1 MMMMTMTMLMIRWP
15 YCQWLIGWHWG
26 HVHTFSAA
34 RLGGCWLCSCDCR
47 LVSWIGYLTS
57 LSRRAACL
65 CLVHLSLAPDEPVA
79 VAWHIVYVHG
89 NCSVELRDCWSSS
102 YNALLSSLGLP
113 TPLAS
118 TKRSGLSSAVFNVI
132 PRVEDAWSPNGR
144 PCRMLSTERPLA
156 GMRLSTSSD
165 GWLPTAW
172 IAIRM
177 IYKNKMNHFFQNS
190 TSLREKMI

>member
-1 MMMMTMTMLMIRWP
+1 M
-15 YCQWLIGWHWG
+15 
-26 HVHTFSAA
+26 HTFSAA
-34 RLGGCWLCSCDCR
+34 RLGGCWLCSCDCW

-57 LSRRAACL
+57 LLGRAACL

-79 VAWHIVYVHG
+79 VVWHIVYVHG
-89 NCSVELRDCWSSS
+89 NCSVELRDCGSSS
-102 YNALLSSLGLP
+102 YKALVSSLGLP

-118 TKRSGLSSAVFNVI
+118 TKRSGLSSAVFKI
-132 PRVEDAWSPNGR
+132 PWVEDAWFPNGR

-156 GMRLSTSSD
+156 GMGLSTSSD

-177 IYKNKMNHFFQNS
+177 VKNKLNFFFKILPAWEKRWFKLKF
-190 TSLREKMI
+190 SLRNFLSVI